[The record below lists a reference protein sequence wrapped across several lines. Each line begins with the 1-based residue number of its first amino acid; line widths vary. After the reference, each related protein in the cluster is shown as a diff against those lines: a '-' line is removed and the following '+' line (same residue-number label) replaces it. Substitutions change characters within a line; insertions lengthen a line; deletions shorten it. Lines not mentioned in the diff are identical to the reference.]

1 MMMMMR
7 MRVHAAAAA
16 AVAATWKLAMLSVL
30 LLKKAASFPN

>member
-7 MRVHAAAAA
+7 MRVHAAA